1 MDLKLAENGALSLDY
16 WQDTVFYEGRS
27 FPAGTI
33 GCDSLNIPDEVIVK
47 LGELCAGLN
56 LAMGAATT
64 GKLDAGLLAAAQGNA
79 FQIVDLLQDIK
90 PFSYLDANHCR
101 EQIDRLFAAD
111 QLNHINEYAAALL
124 SGTAA
129 FLDAQYKDVLHF
141 FRLLPVM
148 AQLGFSLA
156 EFQKTM
162 LQFAAELDKPDCQR
176 TPEGYAAVF
185 GSFFPPAPTL
195 TDNGGWMSLANTS
208 MQYVSVLR
216 PGQDKAVLVKRMHY
230 VSFVGMFRSDLFE
243 GLCVGHGP
251 KKCPICGR
259 WFLTLDARHTKYCGG
274 LAPEDARGR
283 SCRQIGNLKG
293 REQRELAAD
302 HPLKVIYERRVNT
315 IGRQVLR
322 GKLDPQL
329 ANEIK
334 RLAKN
339 KLLRAISDN
348 AYAQSKYER
357 EMTQE
362 ALLAEVRK
370 K

>member
-1 MDLKLAENGALSLDY
+1 MDLKLVENGALSLDY
-16 WQDTVFYEGRS
+16 WQDTVFYEGKS

-33 GCDSLNIPDEVIVK
+33 GCDSLNISDEVIVK

-56 LAMGAATT
+56 LAMGAATS
-64 GKLDAGLLAAAQGNA
+64 GKLDASMLTAAQGNA
-79 FQIVDLLQDIK
+79 FQIMDLLQTVK
-90 PFSYLDANHCR
+90 PFSYLDADHCR
-101 EQIDRLFAAD
+101 EQIDRLFSVD
-111 QLNHINEYAAALL
+111 RLNQINEYAAALL

-129 FLDAQYKDVLHF
+129 FLDTQYKEVLQF

-156 EFQKTM
+156 EFQKTI
-162 LQFAAELDKPDCQR
+162 LQFADELDKPDCQR
-176 TPEGYAAVF
+176 TPVGYAAVF

-195 TDNGGWMSLANTS
+195 TDSGGWMSLTNSTIQYTS
-208 MQYVSVLR
+208 AQR
-216 PGQDKAVLVKRMHY
+216 PGQGGGMLVKRMHF
-230 VSFVGMFRSDLFE
+230 VSFVGMFRADLFE

-259 WFLTLDARHTKYCGG
+259 WFLTTDARRTKYCGG
-274 LAPEDARGR
+274 FAPGDARDR
-283 SCRQIGNLKG
+283 TCRQIGNLKG
-293 REQRELAAD
+293 RERRELAAD
-302 HPLKVIYERRVNT
+302 HPLKAIYERRMNT

-322 GKLDPQL
+322 GKLDVPL
-329 ANEIK
+329 AEKMK

-348 AYAQSKYER
+348 VYAQSKYEQ

-362 ALLAEVRK
+362 ALLTEARK

>member
-1 MDLKLAENGALSLDY
+1 MDLKLVENGALSLDY

-33 GCDSLNIPDEVIVK
+33 GCDSLNIPDEVIGK
-47 LGELCAGLN
+47 LGYLCAGLN
-56 LAMGAATT
+56 QAMGAAAS
-64 GKLDAGLLAAAQGNA
+64 GKLDAGLLTAAQGNA
-79 FQIVDLLQDIK
+79 FEIVNLLQDVK
-90 PFSYLDANHCR
+90 PFAYLDAGRCR
-101 EQIDRLFAAD
+101 EEIGRLFAAG
-111 QLNHINEYAAALL
+111 QLNRINEYAAAFL

-129 FLDAQYKDVLHF
+129 FLNAQYKDILQF

-162 LQFAAELDKPDCQR
+162 LQFANELDKPDCQR
-176 TPEGYAAVF
+176 TPEGYATVF

-195 TDNGGWMSLANTS
+195 TDNGGWMSLTNSTIQYTS
-208 MQYVSVLR
+208 AQR
-216 PGQDKAVLVKRMHY
+216 PGQGGGLLVKRMHY

-274 LAPEDARGR
+274 LAPGDARGR

-322 GKLDPQL
+322 GKLDAQL
-329 ANEIK
+329 AKEMK

-348 AYAQSKYER
+348 AYAQSKYEQ

-362 ALLAEVRK
+362 FLLAEAGHK
-370 K
+370 